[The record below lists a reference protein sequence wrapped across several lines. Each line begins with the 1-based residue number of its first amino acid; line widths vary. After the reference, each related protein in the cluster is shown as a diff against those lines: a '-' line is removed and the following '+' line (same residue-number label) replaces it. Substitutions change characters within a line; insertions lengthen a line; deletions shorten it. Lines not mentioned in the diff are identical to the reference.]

1 MCPRTEVVMAKRKIR
16 TENAPCLYKVAK
28 PVSEF
33 NEKLW
38 ELLDDMAETM
48 YDADGCGL
56 AAPQVGV
63 LKRVVVIDCSEDR
76 TGLIEAI
83 DPEIIY
89 TEGEQAGMEG
99 CLSFPDQK
107 GWVIRPNIAIM
118 RAFDRNGNQYE
129 LRGEGLLARA
139 MQHECD
145 HLDGK
150 VYKRLVVPTPE
161 DYKEE

>member
-1 MCPRTEVVMAKRKIR
+1 MAKRKIK
-16 TENAPCLYKVAK
+16 TEDAPCLYKTSKSVKDFDA
-28 PVSEF
+28 
-33 NEKLW
+33 KLW
-38 ELLDDMAETM
+38 EFLDDMAETM

-63 LKRVVVIDCSEDR
+63 LRRVVVIDCSEDR
-76 TGLIEAI
+76 NGLIEAI
-83 DPEIIY
+83 NPEIIH
-89 TEGEQAGMEG
+89 TEGEQGGMEG

-107 GWVIRPNIAIM
+107 GYVIRPNIAVM
-118 RAFDRNGNQYE
+118 RAYDRHGTQFE

-139 MQHECD
+139 MLHECD

-150 VYKRLVVPTPE
+150 VYKRLVIPTPE

>member
-1 MCPRTEVVMAKRKIR
+1 MAIR
-16 TENAPCLYKVAK
+16 RIKTGDASCLYKIAK
-28 PVSEF
+28 PVVSF
-33 NEKLW
+33 DSRLG

-48 YDADGCGL
+48 YHADGVGL

-63 LKRVVVIDCSEDR
+63 LRRAVVIDCSMDR
-76 TGLIEAI
+76 DGLIEAVN
-83 DPEIIY
+83 PEIIY

-99 CLSFPDQK
+99 CLSFPDEQ
-107 GWVIRPNIAIM
+107 GWVVRPNVAVM
-118 RAFDRNGNQYE
+118 RAFDRHGNEFE

-139 MQHECD
+139 MLHECD

-161 DYKEE
+161 EYKEEE